1 MGLGCWEIG
10 RAGKR
15 IVLEGERAEGERR
28 VGLGY
33 GLGAAEAWIGDGV
46 LSFLMV

>member
-1 MGLGCWEIG
+1 M
-10 RAGKR
+10 
-15 IVLEGERAEGERR
+15 VLEGEPRAEGERR

-33 GLGAAEAWIGDGV
+33 GSGAAEAWIGDGV